1 MSLDRRIKFLIVLIS
16 SILVCGVIGLA
27 MAIVLP
33 AHNFPIGIEV
43 IKKIGFIFIALS
55 VIQILIYLI
64 YWFFTTR
71 DIKV

>member
-43 IKKIGFIFIALS
+43 IKKNR
-55 VIQILIYLI
+55 IYLYCI
-64 YWFFTTR
+64 ISYSDFDLSHLLVFLPQG
-71 DIKV
+71 I